1 MLDQRRR
8 YHWRRGP
15 VVLNEHKRDCRDNKY
30 HHQYGYHRDVQYS
43 VPTAKV
49 YEQQERR
56 EHKSEGRQA
65 EAV

>member
-1 MLDQRRR
+1 MLHQRRR
-8 YHWRRGP
+8 YHWWRSP
-15 VVLNEHKRDCRDNKY
+15 VVLNEHKRDCRDNK
-30 HHQYGYHRDVQYS
+30 HHRQYGYYRDVQYS

-49 YEQQERR
+49 YEQQDRR